1 MNEGFVLTVLIGLAI
16 ISILGV
22 LIAGVKNQQDIAE
35 YSAKCSLVGG
45 HAIQY
50 YEGKEKVLGCFI
62 IQQVG
67 N

>member
-16 ISILGV
+16 MAVLGV

-45 HAIQY
+45 HAMQF
-50 YEGKEKVLGCFI
+50 YEGKEKVLGCFLVER
-62 IQQVG
+62 VG
-67 N
+67 D